1 MGSLNLSSESVSHE
15 MSAQSSHL
23 NIHVIPEDTE
33 KISRSSFALNE
44 DLKAVDFPSS
54 LKKISDK
61 AFLSC
66 RGLKQVDLSK
76 CEKLETIEESAF
88 KNCTKL
94 KEIDL
99 SNCINLEEIGDK
111 AFYGC
116 TSLESITF
124 PDSLESIGW
133 AAFAE
138 CTSLE
143 SITFPDSLES
153 IGRVAFSGCTSLE
166 SITFP
171 DSLESIGGNT
181 FCDCTSLKKID
192 LSNCINLEEIGEKA
206 FYGCTS
212 LETVIF
218 PSSLKTI
225 RKSAFECTG
234 LIEIVIPD
242 TVENVEYRA
251 FRNIE
256 TLEKATIGRSVKEG
270 NWIFQDTPNL
280 KELTFRSEVAIF
292 TGAAHLT
299 KVTFADTVKELG
311 VGTVAKCEEL
321 EEIIIP
327 DSITK
332 IDDEAFEECTKL
344 KEIVFPS
351 ALQKLGWLGTDL
363 AKLKKLDFSKVTKL
377 KVIPEGFIG
386 DNTPKLKE
394 IALPIGVTTIEENIG
409 GENLKRLFLPPTIQE
424 VENLHQ
430 FNIDI
435 YCFSPA
441 IEELEPIA
449 EDIDEEEKAIRLY
462 VLPEYLESYKAQ
474 REAERINEKF
484 LIIDV
489 IPEEY
494 RYFYDK

>member
-15 MSAQSSHL
+15 TSAQSSHL

-33 KISRSSFALNE
+33 KISYMAFYGCTN
-44 DLKAVDFPSS
+44 LKE
-54 LKKISDK
+54 I
-61 AFLSC
+61 
-66 RGLKQVDLSK
+66 DLSK

-88 KNCTKL
+88 KNCTNLETVILPSSLKTIGKAAFVECIKL

-99 SNCINLEEIGDK
+99 SKCEKLETIGAG
-111 AFYGC
+111 AFDA
-116 TSLESITF
+116 L
-124 PDSLESIGW
+124 
-133 AAFAE
+133 
-138 CTSLE
+138 
-143 SITFPDSLES
+143 
-153 IGRVAFSGCTSLE
+153 R
-166 SITFP
+166 
-171 DSLESIGGNT
+171 
-181 FCDCTSLKKID
+181 
-192 LSNCINLEEIGEKA
+192 
-206 FYGCTS
+206 GCTS
-212 LETVIF
+212 LETVIL

-225 RKSAFECTG
+225 EGNAFRGCTNLKEIDLSKCEKLETIGAGAFDKTG

-242 TVENVEYRA
+242 TVENIGNNA
-251 FRNIE
+251 FSCNE
-256 TLEKATIGRSVKEG
+256 KLERATIGCSAKNYSYFGWRCAL
-270 NWIFQDTPNL
+270 FYDTPNL
-280 KELTFRSEVAIF
+280 KELTFRSEVAEF
-292 TGAAHLT
+292 SGAVHLT

-332 IDDEAFEECTKL
+332 IGNDAFAWTRL

-351 ALQKLGWLGTDL
+351 SLQELGCLGTDL
-363 AKLKKLDFSKVTKL
+363 TKLKKLDFSKVTKL
-377 KVIPEGFIG
+377 KVIPEEFIG
-386 DNTPKLKE
+386 VNTPKLKE

>member
-15 MSAQSSHL
+15 TSAQSSHL

-33 KISRSSFALNE
+33 KISYMAFYGCTN
-44 DLKAVDFPSS
+44 LKE
-54 LKKISDK
+54 I
-61 AFLSC
+61 
-66 RGLKQVDLSK
+66 DLSK
-76 CEKLETIEESAF
+76 CEKLETIEEEAF
-88 KNCTKL
+88 EGCTNLETVILPSSLKTIGKAAFVECIKLKEIDLSKCEKLETIGRAAFNKCTSLKEIDLSKCEKLETIEEFAFDALHGCTSRLETVILPSSLKTIGKAAFRGCTKL

-99 SNCINLEEIGDK
+99 SKCEKLETIG
-111 AFYGC
+111 G
-116 TSLESITF
+116 
-124 PDSLESIGW
+124 
-133 AAFAE
+133 AAF
-138 CTSLE
+138 
-143 SITFPDSLES
+143 D
-153 IGRVAFSGCTSLE
+153 
-166 SITFP
+166 
-171 DSLESIGGNT
+171 
-181 FCDCTSLKKID
+181 K
-192 LSNCINLEEIGEKA
+192 
-206 FYGCTS
+206 
-212 LETVIF
+212 
-218 PSSLKTI
+218 
-225 RKSAFECTG
+225 TG

-242 TVENVEYRA
+242 TVENIGENA
-251 FRNIE
+251 FSCNE
-256 TLEKATIGRSVKEG
+256 NLERATIGCSAKNYSYFGWRCAL
-270 NWIFQDTPNL
+270 FYDTPSL
-280 KELTFRSEVAIF
+280 KELTFRSEVAEF
-292 TGAAHLT
+292 SGAVHLT

-332 IDDEAFEECTKL
+332 IGNDAFAWTRL

-351 ALQKLGWLGTDL
+351 SLQELGCLGTDL
-363 AKLKKLDFSKVTKL
+363 TKLKKLDFSKVTKL

-394 IALPIGVTTIEENIG
+394 IALPIGVTTIQENIG

-462 VLPEYLESYKAQ
+462 VLPAYLESYKAQ